1 MSAADFYKM
10 KFFKKLREVSRVL
23 IGLDPDQDQHC
34 IGLDLLVQT
43 VGKGFQQMTK
53 VTTSKEIVIFVVS
66 LLRFAA
72 EFIVILFLLTRIQI
86 RLDISCEFCY

>member
-1 MSAADFYKM
+1 M
-10 KFFKKLREVSRVL
+10 K
-23 IGLDPDQDQHC
+23 
-34 IGLDLLVQT
+34 
-43 VGKGFQQMTK
+43 K

-86 RLDISCEFCY
+86 RLDNSCEFCY